1 MAINSLSFRGTG
13 AESAGSIAKA
23 QKPVE
28 CPTCGQVSFKADSF
42 EYSNGKVKKKNSGLK
57 VVLGTLGAA
66 ALAVVGLGCAY
77 KNGGNKNWLRWAKNE
92 NKFFGKVA
100 KTCSEWCSTVKRWG
114 EEGIGRVKN
123 LFKGKGADGPAQP

>member
-42 EYSNGKVKKKNSGLK
+42 EYSGKPKKKNTGLK

-66 ALAVVGLGCAY
+66 ALAVVGLGCARKY
-77 KNGGNKNWLRWAKNE
+77 GGNKKWLNWANNGE
-92 NKFFGKVA
+92 NFLGKTAEKCEKLYNKVL
-100 KTCSEWCSTVKRWG
+100 E
-114 EEGIGRVKN
+114 
-123 LFKGKGADGPAQP
+123 KGKAAIEWIKDRLPKRKGPKD